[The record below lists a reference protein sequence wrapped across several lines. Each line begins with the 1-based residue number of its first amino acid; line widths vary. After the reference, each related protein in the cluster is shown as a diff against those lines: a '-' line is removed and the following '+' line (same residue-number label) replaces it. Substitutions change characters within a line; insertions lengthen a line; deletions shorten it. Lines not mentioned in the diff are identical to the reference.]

1 MVDVLTLGEAMA
13 ALRSPQP
20 VRQGG
25 TLGLS
30 IAGAESNV
38 AIGLARL
45 GHKVRWAGVL
55 GTDQFGEL
63 VLRTL
68 RAEGVDTELVRR
80 TSSPTGIVLFE
91 QRLAGLTRV
100 DYHRAASA
108 GSELRPADL
117 DTAFERAPRI
127 LHVTGVTLAL
137 GAGPRGAVT
146 RAVRLA
152 RERGTIVCLDVN
164 DRRRLWSREAA
175 KAALNALVSEV
186 DIVIASDDELQLLVT
201 GPTPGAGAD
210 ERLLMESLRA
220 RGVKEI
226 VVKHGEKG
234 ATLHLPGRQIRQQA
248 RHVTAVD
255 TVGAGDAFV
264 AGYLS
269 GLLDGLEREEQLYRA
284 VTMGAFAVA
293 SPGDWEGL
301 PHRDELELLDTT
313 PGETLR

>member
-20 VRQGG
+20 VRHGAS
-25 TLGLS
+25 LGVS

-55 GTDQFGEL
+55 GQDRFGEL
-63 VLRTL
+63 VMGTL
-68 RAEGVDTELVRR
+68 RAEGVDTDLVRR
-80 TSSPTGIVLFE
+80 SSAPTGIVLFE
-91 QRLAGLTRV
+91 QRLAGVCRV
-100 DYHRAASA
+100 NYHRTASA

-117 DTAFERAPRI
+117 DTAFDRAPRI

-164 DRRRLWSREAA
+164 NRRRLWTRDAA
-175 KAALNALVSEV
+175 QSALNALVSEV
-186 DIVIASDDELQLLVT
+186 DIVIASDDELRLLAT
-201 GPTPGAGAD
+201 GPGGD

-220 RGVKEI
+220 RGVKEV

-234 ATLHLPGRQIRQQA
+234 ATLHLPGRQVHQPA
-248 RHVTAVD
+248 RPVTAID

-269 GLLDGLEREEQLYRA
+269 GMLDGLRREEQLHRA
-284 VTMGAFAVA
+284 VTLGAFAVA
-293 SPGDWEGL
+293 TEGDWEGL
-301 PHRDELELLDTT
+301 PHREELALLDAT
-313 PGETLR
+313 PGEPLR

>member
-1 MVDVLTLGEAMA
+1 MVDVLTLGETMA
-13 ALRSPQP
+13 AMRS
-20 VRQGG
+20 VGG
-25 TLGLS
+25 GPRPIRLGGSFELS

-45 GHKVRWAGVL
+45 GHKAGWAGVV
-55 GTDQFGEL
+55 GEDQFGEL

-68 RAEGVDTELVRR
+68 RAEGVDTSLVRR
-80 TSSPTGIVLFE
+80 SSSPTGLIVFE
-91 QRLAGLTRV
+91 QRLAATVRV
-100 DYHRAASA
+100 DYHRSASA
-108 GSELRPADL
+108 GSELRPADV
-117 DTAFERAPRI
+117 DTAFERAPRV
-127 LHVTGVTLAL
+127 LHITGVTVAL

-164 DRRRLWSREAA
+164 DRRRLWTRDAA
-175 KAALNALVSEV
+175 MSALNALVSEV
-186 DIVIASDDELQLLVT
+186 DIVIASDDELRLLAT
-201 GPTPGAGAD
+201 GAGSD
-210 ERLLMESLRA
+210 ERMLLQSLRA

-226 VVKHGEKG
+226 VIKHGDKG
-234 ATLHLPGRQIRQQA
+234 ATLHVPGRQVHQPA
-248 RHVTAVD
+248 RTVEVAD

-269 GLLDGLEREEQLYRA
+269 GLLDGLGREEQMHRA

-293 SPGDWEGL
+293 SAGDWEGL
-301 PHRDELELLDTT
+301 PTRNELTLLDTL